1 MINVRKMRQQLIDAG
16 RLQDE
21 RDIKLFDAMTEYA
34 PEVLALIYAASLAGV
49 FVVDRRR
56 PGRCA

>member
-49 FVVDRRR
+49 FVPDADPVK
-56 PGRCA
+56 G

>member
-21 RDIKLFDAMTEYA
+21 RDIKLFDAMIEYA

-49 FVVDRRR
+49 FVADADPVK
-56 PGRCA
+56 G

>member
-1 MINVRKMRQQLIDAG
+1 MINVKRMRQQLVDAG
-16 RLQDE
+16 RLRDE

-49 FVVDRRR
+49 FVTEANPIED
-56 PGRCA
+56 

>member
-21 RDIKLFDAMTEYA
+21 RDIKLFDAMVEYA
-34 PEVLALIYAASLAGV
+34 PEILAMIFAASLAGV
-49 FVVDRRR
+49 FITETA
-56 PGRCA
+56 PGED

>member
-1 MINVRKMRQQLIDAG
+1 MINVKKMRQQLIDAG
-16 RLQDE
+16 RLRDE

-49 FVVDRRR
+49 FVTEAIPCED
-56 PGRCA
+56 